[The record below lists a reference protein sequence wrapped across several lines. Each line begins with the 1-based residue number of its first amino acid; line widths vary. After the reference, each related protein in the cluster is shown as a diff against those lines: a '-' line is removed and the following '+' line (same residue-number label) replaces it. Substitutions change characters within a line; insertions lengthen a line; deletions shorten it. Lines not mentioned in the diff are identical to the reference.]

1 MSFITGSGRH
11 ARPRPPRLRTA
22 MASSA
27 LAATAVGGVLA
38 AAPAQAAT
46 TTAVAATT
54 TTYTVKAGDTLS
66 GIAQTHHVP
75 GGWQA
80 IARANHLTSPYVIH
94 PGERLVLP
102 AVAGAPTTSPFPV
115 PVTAGR
121 ATQIITVQAHGSYA
135 TVIAWQKSGTT
146 WHQVYSTTKAR
157 VGANGVT
164 DGATR
169 KQGTDTTPTGAF
181 TITQGFGVGANPGT
195 QMPYQQVAQDDWW
208 VEDPSSTYY
217 NQMRTSE
224 QGGFPLTEAGE
235 HGSEDLVNY
244 PTQYHNALVINFNT
258 APAVPGRGAGI
269 FLHDLGPQAGPTA
282 GCVALPA
289 SVMTEIIRW
298 INPAQHPVI
307 AIH

>member
-11 ARPRPPRLRTA
+11 AKPRPPRLRTA

-27 LAATAVGGVLA
+27 LAATAAGGVLA

-46 TTAVAATT
+46 P
-54 TTYTVKAGDTLS
+54 TYTVKSGDTLS
-66 GIAQTHHVP
+66 GIAQAEHVA

-80 IARANHLTSPYVIH
+80 LARTNHLTSPYIIH
-94 PGERLVLP
+94 PGERLTLP
-102 AVAGAPTTSPFPV
+102 VPATASPFPV
-115 PVTAGR
+115 PVTVGR
-121 ATQIITVQAHGSYA
+121 ATQVVTVQAHGSYA

-146 WHQVYSTTKAR
+146 WHEVYSTAKAR

-169 KQGTDTTPTGAF
+169 RQGTDTTPTGTY
-181 TITQGFGVGANPGT
+181 TITRGFGVGADPGT
-195 QMPYQQVAQDDWW
+195 KMPYHHVTTDDWW
-208 VEDPSSTYY
+208 VEDPSSPYY

-224 QGGFPLTEAGE
+224 QGGFPLTETGV
-235 HGSEDLVNY
+235 HGSEHLADY
-244 PTQYHNALVINFNT
+244 PTQYDNALVIDFNT
-258 APAVPGRGAGI
+258 DPAVAGRGAGI

-298 INPAQHPVI
+298 IDPDQHPVI

>member
-11 ARPRPPRLRTA
+11 AKPRPARLRTA

-27 LAATAVGGVLA
+27 LAATAAGGVLA
-38 AAPAQAAT
+38 AAPAQAA
-46 TTAVAATT
+46 A

-66 GIAQTHHVP
+66 GIAQAEHVA

-80 IARANHLTSPYVIH
+80 IARTNHLASPYTIH
-94 PGERLVLP
+94 PGERLALP
-102 AVAGAPTTSPFPV
+102 AASTASPFPV
-115 PVTAGR
+115 PVTVGK
-121 ATQIITVQAHGSYA
+121 ATQVITVQAHGSYA

-146 WHQVYSTTKAR
+146 WHQVYATTKAR

-169 KQGTDTTPTGAF
+169 KQGTDTTPTGTY
-181 TITQGFGVGANPGT
+181 TITQGFGVGTNPGT
-195 QMPYQQVAQDDWW
+195 KMPYHHVAADDWW
-208 VEDPSSTYY
+208 VEDPSSPYY

-224 QGGFPLTEAGE
+224 QGGFPLTEAGV
-235 HGSEDLVNY
+235 HGSEHLVNY
-244 PTQYHNALVINFNT
+244 PTQYNNALVINFNT
-258 APAVPGRGAGI
+258 DPAVAGRGAGI

-298 INPAQHPVI
+298 TDPAQHPVI